1 MLSDQTRI
9 IADLWPIVLAF
20 LFGIIWLVRL
30 ESKFLNLKNN
40 YDNYVVLEKDKDKV
54 MWDKFES
61 IQTSLNTLLQSVA
74 RLEGKMDNSIHK

>member
-1 MLSDQTRI
+1 MSEKIQI
-9 IADLWPIVLAF
+9 ISDLWPIVLAF
-20 LFGIIWLVRL
+20 LLGLIWLVRL
-30 ESKFLNLKNN
+30 EAKFLNLKSN
-40 YDNYVVLEKDKDKV
+40 YDNYVVTEKDKDKV

>member
-1 MLSDQTRI
+1 MIEKIQI
-9 IADLWPIVLAF
+9 ISDLWPIVLAF
-20 LFGIIWLVRL
+20 LLGLIWLVRL
-30 ESKFLNLKNN
+30 EAKFLNLKSN
-40 YDNYVVLEKDKDKV
+40 YDNYVVTEKDKDKV

>member
-1 MLSDQTRI
+1 MAEKIQI
-9 IADLWPIVLAF
+9 ISDLWPIVLAF
-20 LFGIIWLVRL
+20 LLGLIWLVRL
-30 ESKFLNLKNN
+30 EAKFLNLKSN
-40 YDNYVVLEKDKDKV
+40 YDNYVVTEKDKDKV

>member
-1 MLSDQTRI
+1 MSEKIQI
-9 IADLWPIVLAF
+9 ISDLWPIVLAF
-20 LFGIIWLVRL
+20 LLGLIWLVRL
-30 ESKFLNLKNN
+30 EAKFLNLKSN
-40 YDNYVVLEKDKDKV
+40 YDNYVVAEKDKDKV